1 MERLADRMLTTLGI
15 VEAAVTDGLKGKI
28 ARKLGGKSLLE
39 WIVRQVTDST
49 RLDRVA
55 VVSCDTESDALAEL
69 APPDI
74 AFFASG
80 GGDVLGTYA
89 RLLRQH
95 CVDGVIRVCADT
107 PFIDPVL
114 IDRLI
119 RTADDH
125 GECDYIGYVLG
136 GGRSAIFSPLG
147 IFAEWCRGDALLRA
161 AREATDPLDRR
172 HPTRFVS
179 SHPEQFALR
188 LIEAPRALDR
198 RDLRLTIASEED
210 WEHTQAIYDALG
222 PEGMDWQRV
231 ADLLDNHPAM
241 SQRMAALNQRSQGH
255 PASL

>member
-1 MERLADRMLTTLGI
+1 MLTTLGI

-49 RLDRVA
+49 RLDGVA
-55 VVSCDTESDALAEL
+55 VVSCDAESDSLAEL
-69 APPDI
+69 VPADI
-74 AFFASG
+74 SFVAS
-80 GGDVLGTYA
+80 GGDVLSTYS
-89 RLLRQH
+89 RLLRQRQ
-95 CVDGVIRVCADT
+95 VDGVIRVCADT

-125 GECDYIGYVLG
+125 PECDYIGYVLG
-136 GGRSAIFSPLG
+136 GGRPAIFSPLG
-147 IFAEWCRGDALLRA
+147 IFAEWCRRDALLRA

-172 HPTRFVS
+172 HPTRYVS
-179 SHPEQFALR
+179 SRPEAFRLR
-188 LIEAPRALDR
+188 LIEAPPALDR

-241 SQRMAALNQRSQGH
+241 SQRMAALNQEW
-255 PASL
+255 

>member
-1 MERLADRMLTTLGI
+1 MLTTLGI

-49 RLDRVA
+49 RLDGVV
-55 VVSCDTESDALAEL
+55 VVSCDAESDSLAEL

-74 AFFASG
+74 AFVASG
-80 GGDVLGTYA
+80 GDDVLSTYA
-89 RLLRQH
+89 TLLRQRPAD
-95 CVDGVIRVCADT
+95 CIIRVCADT

-125 GECDYIGYVLG
+125 PECDYIGYALG
-136 GGRSAIFSPLG
+136 GGRPAIFSPLG
-147 IFAEWCRGDALLRA
+147 IFAEWCRADALLQA

-179 SHPEQFALR
+179 SRPERFRLR
-188 LIEAPRALDR
+188 LIEAPPALDR
-198 RDLRLTIASEED
+198 GDLRLTIASEED
-210 WEHTQAIYDALG
+210 WEHTQAIFDALG

-241 SQRMAALNQRSQGH
+241 SQRMAALNQGG
-255 PASL
+255 

>member
-1 MERLADRMLTTLGI
+1 MLTTLGI

-49 RLDRVA
+49 RLDGVV
-55 VVSCDTESDALAEL
+55 VVSCDSQTDALAEL

-74 AFFASG
+74 TFITSG
-80 GGDVLGTYA
+80 GGDVLSTYA
-89 RLLRQH
+89 RLLRQRSAE
-95 CVDGVIRVCADT
+95 CVIRLCADT

-125 GECDYIGYVLG
+125 AECDYIGYVLRD
-136 GGRSAIFSPLG
+136 GRPAIFSPLG
-147 IFAEWCRGDALLRA
+147 IFAEWCRADALLQA
-161 AREATDPLDRR
+161 AREAIDPLDRR

-179 SHPEQFALR
+179 AHPERFRLR
-188 LIEAPRALDR
+188 LIEAPTGLDR
-198 RDLRLTIASEED
+198 ADLRLTIASEED

-231 ADLLDNHPAM
+231 ADLLDNHPTM
-241 SQRMAALNQRSQGH
+241 SRRMAALNQGVN
-255 PASL
+255 